1 MRRTAL
7 VLALGCLAC
16 ASLPIRPQDAAAL
29 AEADRQVLAGC
40 YDCLLAARTLYER
53 VGVGRA
59 RPLVINRL
67 FEVQVLIALRELELA
82 LDWEPARRQAA
93 LLAAELPRAAQA
105 GGETAPRPI
114 DGMRVLALVDLVPPE
129 SYGWPVATAL
139 AHRERIGNVPNLE
152 GELAWL
158 DSSGVAAAFAAYL
171 RLSIECSSTAA
182 LIRAPRRALVP
193 KPELPADAPPLV
205 KYRHAL
211 CSGIAETP
219 LRALRTAIPEFVEVG
234 GHLGRLAVP
243 AIERTGEVAAAHAD
257 IQAFHARFPASA
269 AATYLY
275 GTFHQTVGDCDAALS
290 FYEETLARRPGHEQA
305 LLARTL
311 CLSHL
316 SRHETAISAA
326 TQVIGRP
333 SADRMEGFY
342 WRAWNRWMLKL
353 LPDARADIDQAKRLR
368 RSTAVL
374 TLAGAIELDQDD
386 LEIAEADLKRAISLS
401 GRGTN
406 CEAHWY
412 LGHVL
417 DRRASIE
424 AGAVEYESAMDCYAA
439 RQLAA
444 ESQKQL
450 LAAHETADPGF
461 KMRKRA
467 ALDARILE
475 SATQRAAS
483 AYNGARL
490 VLRLGDLSRA
500 RRLIDVAAADS
511 SIADAVAQL
520 RKYLDRHP

>member
-1 MRRTAL
+1 
-7 VLALGCLAC
+7 
-16 ASLPIRPQDAAAL
+16 
-29 AEADRQVLAGC
+29 
-40 YDCLLAARTLYER
+40 
-53 VGVGRA
+53 
-59 RPLVINRL
+59 
-67 FEVQVLIALRELELA
+67 
-82 LDWEPARRQAA
+82 
-93 LLAAELPRAAQA
+93 
-105 GGETAPRPI
+105 
-114 DGMRVLALVDLVPPE
+114 
-129 SYGWPVATAL
+129 
-139 AHRERIGNVPNLE
+139 
-152 GELAWL
+152 
-158 DSSGVAAAFAAYL
+158 
-171 RLSIECSSTAA
+171 
-182 LIRAPRRALVP
+182 
-193 KPELPADAPPLV
+193 
-205 KYRHAL
+205 
-211 CSGIAETP
+211 
-219 LRALRTAIPEFVEVG
+219 LRALRAAIPEFVEVG

-243 AIERTGEVAAAHAD
+243 AIERTGEVGAAHAD

-316 SRHETAISAA
+316 GRHETAVAAA
-326 TQVIGRP
+326 TQVIGQP
-333 SADRMEGFY
+333 TADRMEGFY

-386 LEIAEADLKRAISLS
+386 LEVAEADLKRAISLS
-401 GRGTN
+401 GPGTN

-412 LGHVL
+412 LGHVF

-424 AGAVEYESAMDCYAA
+424 AGAAEYESAMGCYAA

-500 RRLIDVAAADS
+500 RRLIDVAASDS